1 MTISKPV
8 SASAVT
14 KLNFSPESQND
25 LLDIKK
31 YITEELD
38 SPIAAEN
45 TLKKILKNIR
55 MLESQPFIGA
65 PLSSIINIDTHYR
78 FLVCGNYL
86 AFYYVENEEVFIVRI
101 LYGRRDYVK
110 ILFGEL
116 PNTH

>member
-1 MTISKPV
+1 M
-8 SASAVT
+8 T
-14 KLNFSPESQND
+14 KLNFSPESRND
-25 LLDIKK
+25 LFDIKQ

-45 TLKKILKNIR
+45 TLKKILKTIR
-55 MLESQPFIGA
+55 MLETQPFIGA
-65 PLSSIINIDTHYR
+65 PLSSIVNIDTHYR

-110 ILFGEL
+110 ILFGDM
-116 PNTH
+116 PATH

>member
-1 MTISKPV
+1 M
-8 SASAVT
+8 T
-14 KLNFSPESQND
+14 KLNFSPESRND
-25 LLDIKK
+25 LFDIKQ

-45 TLKKILKNIR
+45 TLKKILKTIR
-55 MLESQPFIGA
+55 MLETQPFIGA
-65 PLSSIINIDTHYR
+65 PLSSIVNIDTHYR

-86 AFYYVENEEVFIVRI
+86 ACYYVENEEVFIVRI

-110 ILFGEL
+110 ILFGDM

>member
-1 MTISKPV
+1 MS
-8 SASAVT
+8 
-14 KLNFSPESQND
+14 KLNFSPEAQSD
-25 LLDIKK
+25 LLDIKR

-38 SPIAAEN
+38 SPMAAEN

-55 MLESQPFIGA
+55 MLEFQPHIGA
-65 PLSSIINIDTHYR
+65 PLSSIVDIDTHYR

-86 AFYYVENEEVFIVRI
+86 AFYYVENDEVYIVRI
-101 LYGRRDYVK
+101 LYGRRDYIK